1 MLFSTGTAAKLSE
14 TTTEAEKTQPGPRT
28 ASSCTGISQKAKLP
42 PCFAMFL
49 TERGA
54 GVRDKVLTMEEF

>member
-42 PCFAMFL
+42 PCFAL
-49 TERGA
+49 TEVMMHGGMA
-54 GVRDKVLTMEEF
+54 SKTETL